1 LKTRTL
7 ESKLWLPLDIARVF
21 AFFADAHNLDLL
33 TPPWLHFQ
41 ILTPPPIRLG
51 AGALIDYRLKIHK
64 VPVRWQSEI
73 TLWEPPHRFVDEQR
87 RGPYKRWVHSHS
99 FEARD
104 QGTLIRDRV
113 DYAVPGFVCEPLLH
127 RFLVAPDLEAV
138 FAFREQQIRTL
149 LLGDGPV

>member
-1 LKTRTL
+1 MKTRTL

-113 DYAVPGFVCEPLLH
+113 DYAVPGFVC
-127 RFLVAPDLEAV
+127 
-138 FAFREQQIRTL
+138 
-149 LLGDGPV
+149 